1 MWNFWPKYWKK
12 QKVVRN
18 WNPLGWIDY
27 SDGVLQKC
35 GHFYPTVNI
44 CWFTGKR
51 KLKMQALKLS
61 FQTSKSHLWVKIFR
75 NVFFQKFRL
84 DILNPVEKILKGV
97 FTEIFDILRFLT
109 SEVTFRIFFIC
120 GKIEI
125 PFFLSCW
132 VNGRYPELFEQN
144 LYAPILIHPK
154 TFGYTTI
161 SYWGIL
167 I

>member
-18 WNPLGWIDY
+18 WYPLGWIDY
-27 SDGVLQKC
+27 RDGVLQKC

-61 FQTSKSHLWVKIFR
+61 FQTSKSHFWVKIFR

-84 DILNPVEKILKGV
+84 DILNPVEKISKGV

-109 SEVTFRIFFIC
+109 SEVTFRLFFIC

-125 PFFLSCW
+125 PFFCHVGVVVGTQIVLKKI
-132 VNGRYPELFEQN
+132 VHTYP
-144 LYAPILIHPK
+144 
-154 TFGYTTI
+154 I
-161 SYWGIL
+161 STPNRLVIRQL
-167 I
+167 AIEIS